1 MRISWWRSKASG
13 TGYIGDLEGRLVEL
27 REAMFQASYARNDP
41 ARQREFLERIFEGT
55 QSRDSSF
62 VSVVEA
68 RGPGDGQVDV
78 APESVPSLAGARRKR
93 RNLVVAGAAAV
104 ILLVVGVCYGVLRQP
119 GPGSARAGVSQAVK
133 LRVGLLNV
141 VDTAPFYQ
149 ALDQGYFREEH
160 IDVEI
165 EKFRGGPDAIRELA
179 EKKIDIAFTSYPGAL
194 TAQDAGV
201 ADLKILAAA
210 YTARNSHL
218 MLMGLGDGPLTHPS
232 DVRGKRIAVTA
243 TGSISDIGMAL
254 ALRDANVAPGSI
266 TWVSLPMDD
275 MLAALR
281 RGDVDGAV
289 MAEPYVTRAEQAG
302 AVPVLDVT
310 LGRRALLPLSG
321 WFVTS
326 GQVESQAKVL
336 RAFQSALARGARDV
350 QKPDIRDFVLTRYLE
365 VDPAYVDGVRIAT
378 YPETV
383 DPSEIQKVADLMSA
397 NGFLTAPLD
406 VRKMVIRW
414 PNSG

>member
-1 MRISWWRSKASG
+1 MAG
-13 TGYIGDLEGRLVEL
+13 TAYDGDLERRLASL

-55 QSRDSSF
+55 QSQDSSF

-68 RGPGDGQVDV
+68 RGPRDGVVEV
-78 APESVPSLAGARRKR
+78 APASVPDLVAARRKR
-93 RNLVVAGAAAV
+93 RNLVVTAAAAV
-104 ILLVVGVCYGVLRQP
+104 VLCVVGVCYGVLRQ
-119 GPGSARAGVSQAVK
+119 GGGGAQEGAGQAAK
-133 LRVGLLNV
+133 LRIGLLNV
-141 VDTAPFYQ
+141 VDTAPLYR
-149 ALDQGYFREEH
+149 ALDQGYFKDEH
-160 IDVEI
+160 IDIEI
-165 EKFRGGPDAIRELA
+165 EKVRGGPDAIRELVQ
-179 EKKIDIAFTSYPGAL
+179 KKIDIAFTSYPGAL
-194 TAQDAGV
+194 TAQSKGV

-266 TWVSLPMDD
+266 EWVPMFMDD
-275 MLAALR
+275 MLAALK

-350 QKPDIRDFVLTRYLE
+350 QRPDVRDSVLTKYLE
-365 VDPAYVDGVRIAT
+365 VDPAFVDDVRIAT

-383 DPSEIQKVADLMSA
+383 DPTEIQKVADLMLA
-397 NGFLTAPLD
+397 NGFLAAPLD
-406 VRKMVIRW
+406 VRKLVLRW
-414 PNSG
+414 PSGG